1 MFTLITFSKIFLKS
15 YKKYHMLVNLYL
27 HKKITINKNKKKFI
41 YIDIYIYTIYIYD
54 IYDIYMIY
62 MIYI

>member
-1 MFTLITFSKIFLKS
+1 MFTLITFSNNVLKS

-41 YIDIYIYTIYIYD
+41 YIDIYIYIHNIYI
-54 IYDIYMIY
+54 
-62 MIYI
+62 